1 MTIKIITTSQAPD
14 AKPVGVSKF
23 VDTTW
28 TTLIEVPRYEIP
40 EETFGGGTIIVPGVA
55 EIITPLII
63 TNTTPSSLTVDIRIY
78 RELKSDGTIDRTNYL
93 IATQLPVPGYDILP
107 LPLNGQFIASGD
119 RLEISS
125 NSSSGIVVTIS
136 YTVGQAEQDD
146 VDGIVEERVVTP

>member
-23 VDTTW
+23 VPDNEW
-28 TTLIEVPRYEIP
+28 TTLIEVPKYEIP
-40 EETFGGGTIIVPGVA
+40 EEIFGGGTIIVPGVA

-63 TNTTPSSLTVDIRIY
+63 SNTSATSATVDIRIY
-78 RELKSDGTIDRTNYL
+78 RYVDSTYYIL
-93 IATQLPVPGYDILP
+93 ATQLPIPGFDILP

-119 RLEISS
+119 RLEIIAGTS
-125 NSSSGIVVTIS
+125 NSIIVTIS

-146 VDGIVEERVVTP
+146 VDGLVEERLVIE

>member
-23 VDTTW
+23 VNTEW

-63 TNTTPSSLTVDIRIY
+63 TNTTPISLTVDVRIH
-78 RELKSDGTIDRTNYL
+78 RQLDGLDYL

-119 RLEISS
+119 RLEITS
-125 NSSSGIVVTIS
+125 NASSGIVVTIS
-136 YTVGQAEQDD
+136 FTVGQAEQDD
-146 VDGIVEERVVTP
+146 VDGTTEERVVTP